1 MQIVCTDME
10 KFSLDKVTL
19 STILDTRRVKDD
31 LNYPVKYRIT
41 YLRKQYY
48 YPSGIDLTEDQ
59 WKALEHTRK
68 KEMIENRELIT
79 SGFDKIKTHIKDM
92 VRGEGFTL
100 QRLSERLSQGTQNS
114 IISEFGRKIKL
125 LNEAGR
131 VTTASSYNSAI
142 RNIQKFTSKDLKL
155 SDITVDWL
163 KKYEAYLLEEE
174 RTLTT
179 IRIYMISLRSI
190 LNDGKGF
197 LTPAQYP
204 FGKGKYEIRKGSGRK
219 MALTLPQINKILN
232 YSLPT
237 DEGRKYRD
245 LWYFSFLCNGINI
258 NDLLRL
264 KYSNIVNG
272 EILFYRG
279 KTITTSHEPKEIKAT
294 ILPEMDQIIK
304 KYGNR
309 KKKPETYV
317 FPFLY
322 NGMTPTEIRKT
333 VQNVT
338 RLINKRMIKIGESL
352 NYGNITTYNARHSYA
367 TILKHN
373 NVNIAFISESLGHTD
388 LKTTENYLASFDSKE
403 RAKNASLLTRKK

>member
-1 MQIVCTDME
+1 MLIVCTDMD

-114 IISEFGRKIKL
+114 IISEFERKIKL

-142 RNIQKFTSKDLKL
+142 RNIQKFTSKDLKF
-155 SDITVDWL
+155 SEVTVDWL

-179 IRIYMISLRSI
+179 IRIY
-190 LNDGKGF
+190 
-197 LTPAQYP
+197 
-204 FGKGKYEIRKGSGRK
+204 
-219 MALTLPQINKILN
+219 
-232 YSLPT
+232 
-237 DEGRKYRD
+237 
-245 LWYFSFLCNGINI
+245 
-258 NDLLRL
+258 
-264 KYSNIVNG
+264 
-272 EILFYRG
+272 
-279 KTITTSHEPKEIKAT
+279 
-294 ILPEMDQIIK
+294 
-304 KYGNR
+304 
-309 KKKPETYV
+309 
-317 FPFLY
+317 
-322 NGMTPTEIRKT
+322 
-333 VQNVT
+333 
-338 RLINKRMIKIGESL
+338 LI
-352 NYGNITTYNARHSYA
+352 
-367 TILKHN
+367 
-373 NVNIAFISESLGHTD
+373 
-388 LKTTENYLASFDSKE
+388 
-403 RAKNASLLTRKK
+403 

>member
-1 MQIVCTDME
+1 ME

-114 IISEFGRKIKL
+114 IISEFERKIKL

-142 RNIQKFTSKDLKL
+142 RNIQKFTSKDLKF
-155 SDITVDWL
+155 SEVTVDWL

-179 IRIYMISLRSI
+179 IRIYMICLRSI

-237 DEGRKYRD
+237 DEGREYRD

-294 ILPEMDQIIK
+294 LLPEMDQIIK

-309 KKKPETYV
+309 KKKPDTYV
-317 FPFLY
+317 FPFLH
-322 NGMTPTEIRKT
+322 NGMTPTEVRKT

-338 RLINKRMIKIGESL
+338 RLINKRMIKIGEAL
-352 NYGNITTYNARHSYA
+352 KYGNITTYNARHSYA

>member
-114 IISEFGRKIKL
+114 IISEFERKIKL

-142 RNIQKFTSKDLKL
+142 RNIQKFTSKDLKF
-155 SDITVDWL
+155 SEVTVDWL

-179 IRIYMISLRSI
+179 IRIYMICLRSI
-190 LNDGKGF
+190 LNTSSISF
-197 LTPAQYP
+197 
-204 FGKGKYEIRKGSGRK
+204 RKG
-219 MALTLPQINKILN
+219 
-232 YSLPT
+232 
-237 DEGRKYRD
+237 
-245 LWYFSFLCNGINI
+245 
-258 NDLLRL
+258 
-264 KYSNIVNG
+264 
-272 EILFYRG
+272 
-279 KTITTSHEPKEIKAT
+279 
-294 ILPEMDQIIK
+294 
-304 KYGNR
+304 
-309 KKKPETYV
+309 
-317 FPFLY
+317 
-322 NGMTPTEIRKT
+322 
-333 VQNVT
+333 
-338 RLINKRMIKIGESL
+338 
-352 NYGNITTYNARHSYA
+352 
-367 TILKHN
+367 
-373 NVNIAFISESLGHTD
+373 
-388 LKTTENYLASFDSKE
+388 
-403 RAKNASLLTRKK
+403 

>member
-1 MQIVCTDME
+1 ME
-10 KFSLDKVTL
+10 KFSLDKITL
-19 STILDTRRVKDD
+19 STVLDTRRVKDD
-31 LNYPVKYRIT
+31 LTYPVKYRIT
-41 YLRKQYY
+41 YMSKQFY
-48 YPSGIDLTEDQ
+48 YPSGIDLTEEE
-59 WKALEHTRK
+59 WTNLERSRK

-79 SGFDKIKTHIKDM
+79 SGFDKIKNHIKDM
-92 VRGEGFTL
+92 VKGEGFSL
-100 QRLSERLSQGTQNS
+100 QRLSVRLSQGMQNS
-114 IISEFGRKIKL
+114 IISEFERKIKK
-125 LNEAGR
+125 LNEEGR

-142 RNIQKFTSKDLKL
+142 RSIQKFTTRDLSF

-163 KKYEAYLLEEE
+163 KKYEAYLLDEE

-179 IRIYMISLRSI
+179 VRIYMICLRSI

-197 LTPAQYP
+197 ITPAQYP

-219 MALTLPQINKILN
+219 MALTLQQINKILN

-237 DEGRKYRD
+237 EEGRKYRD
-245 LWYFSFLCNGINI
+245 LWYFSFLCNGINV

-294 ILPEMDQIIK
+294 LLPEMNHIIK

-309 KKKPETYV
+309 KKKSDTYI
-317 FPFLY
+317 FPFLH
-322 NGMTPTEIRKT
+322 NGMTPIEIRKT

-338 RLINKRMIKIGESL
+338 RLINKRMIKIGEGL
-352 NYGNITTYNARHSYA
+352 KYGNITTYNARHSFA

-403 RAKNASLLTRKK
+403 RAKNASFLTNKK